1 MTMDL
6 NELVE
11 TSVSLEETL
20 KEVRMAV
27 QLVDG
32 TDKRASLTEDQLR
45 GIEGL
50 LSLFWGIL
58 DEKMHETKVQF

>member
-32 TDKRASLTEDQLR
+32 TDKRASLTGNQLR